1 MDEYTD
7 WLQTIQDRLT
17 YTHWF
22 CGHYHIDAQIQEN
35 TTALYNRIAM
45 LKEPESANDAKG
57 SDAST
62 LPYQLLA
69 EAAKEP
75 KHAITDYATDL
86 DDQDSLEIDLE

>member
-1 MDEYTD
+1 
-7 WLQTIQDRLT
+7 
-17 YTHWF
+17 
-22 CGHYHIDAQIQEN
+22 
-35 TTALYNRIAM
+35 M